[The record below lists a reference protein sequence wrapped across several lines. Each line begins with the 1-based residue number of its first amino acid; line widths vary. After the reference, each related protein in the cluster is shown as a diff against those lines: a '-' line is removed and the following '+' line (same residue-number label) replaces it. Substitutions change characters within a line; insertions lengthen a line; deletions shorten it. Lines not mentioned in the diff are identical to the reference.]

1 MLPAMDSLET
11 STLMP
16 IGRFS
21 RLTGLTVKAL
31 RHYDELGL
39 LRPAA
44 VDPETGYRS
53 YSSDQVGRAEWIRTL
68 RRLELPLDDIA
79 TILATDDP
87 AVLKRLLVDHQRRT
101 ALRQVE
107 LKWILQRLQPLIDGK
122 EPVMGTKAQ
131 ALDPETERQLGV
143 DLFNKTWTLMEKSD
157 RTRDEDDEMIHCA
170 HASAYH
176 WLQVGTPANRS
187 RSEWQCSR
195 VHAILGQTEQ
205 AIHHARRC
213 HELVEAH
220 PDEMKDWDLPAA
232 YEALARAHLVAGDL
246 DEARRWATLG
256 REATARIEDDDDR
269 AVIEADFATI
279 EV

>member
-1 MLPAMDSLET
+1 MESVET
-11 STLMP
+11 TTLMP
-16 IGRFS
+16 IGRFA

-53 YSSDQVGRAEWIRTL
+53 YSSAQVGRAEWIRTL

-79 TILATDDP
+79 TILAGDDP
-87 AVLKRLLVDHQRRT
+87 ATLRRLLVDHQRRT
-101 ALRQVE
+101 AIRKTE
-107 LKWILQRLQPLIDGK
+107 LAWILQRLQPLIDGK
-122 EPVMGTKAQ
+122 EPVMGTAAE
-131 ALDPETERQLGV
+131 ALDPETQRRLGV
-143 DLFNKTWTLMEKSD
+143 DLFNKTWTLLEKSG
-157 RTRDEDDEMIHCA
+157 RTPEEDDEMIHCA

-195 VHAILGQTEQ
+195 VHAVAGQPEQ
-205 AIHHARRC
+205 ALHHARRC
-213 HELVEAH
+213 LEIVEANR
-220 PDEMKDWDLPAA
+220 DDMKDWDRPAA
-232 YEALARAHLVAGDL
+232 LEALARAHLAAGDVA
-246 DEARRWATLG
+246 EARRWAALG

-269 AVIEADFATI
+269 AVIEADLATI
-279 EV
+279 DV